1 MMALYAVCATD
12 ARHTMRPCALVQAAG
27 RREAAAAG
35 ARLRAAGRLGFLE
48 AGAVLRARLASR
60 REAALWREALAQP
73 VAAPRAPN
81 DASWR
86 RRAERLED
94 ALFQRLWREGVGP

>member
-1 MMALYAVCATD
+1 MALYAICATD

-27 RREAAAAG
+27 RREAEAVG
-35 ARLRAAGRLGFLE
+35 ARLRREGRLGFLD
-48 AGAVLRARLASR
+48 AKAVLRARLASR
-60 REAALWREALAQP
+60 RETAMWREALSQP